1 MTDVFKK
8 KEQIDFY
15 VNTLNEINFSCA
27 PVKEISQTQ
36 IKLQINH
43 YSQKFDLVIKNFK
56 YGIIQLLFDLPDK
69 SLKYK
74 NNNDIGLNLEEK
86 PFTDINIKKNT
97 ITLYIE
103 DDIEDNFPYGQFTNL
118 NKYKLIIDL
127 SDFKIEYYI
136 NDDLLLTF
144 NREKMLNLLYKKDI
158 NLKSNV
164 FDFSYH
170 NITKCFGLPE
180 RNSPFFLPDFTYR
193 SFNLDNPWQKV
204 GDNHCIYGS
213 IPMLYGINNKNIITV
228 FNNNTSDQFITLET
242 ENNINRKIKWITE
255 GGIINLYIFSDNNIE
270 RQLKKCY
277 RITGTA
283 PMAPIWAFGYHH
295 CRWGFESDEDV
306 MNVVNKFDE
315 LKIPYDCIWLDIDH
329 TDDKKYFTW
338 NPKHYGGIKNVLQ
351 KLNDNNRF
359 FVTIIDPH
367 LQANESNSVAK
378 KLKEKDCLVKEENSK
393 GELVNY
399 IGHCWPGS
407 SYYGDFINYEKL
419 LEVYKEFYKNE
430 DYFMKFNN
438 FGTWVDMNEPA
449 VFDDKYEKSMPRTN
463 IHFDGKQKV
472 EHREIHN
479 IYGYYYQ
486 KVAFNSLLNRFNNKI
501 RPFILSRSYYAG
513 CHKNGW
519 IWTGDQDATYD
530 FMNTSIELQFTNG
543 LCGAVGCGTDV
554 GGFLSSPTPDLMK
567 SWYDLGFLYM
577 FFRGHSAFN
586 TIRREP
592 WLFSEDIKN
601 SIIDSI
607 KLRYNLLMFFY
618 SKFYDYTLNGV
629 SVMKP
634 IWMIFKNNEKLF
646 EKLLNIKE
654 QGSLF
659 VLGKE
664 ILAIN
669 NYYISEESIKVLNE
683 IKAEDKILYDLFTG
697 EKMNGKFKKNDK
709 LMTQKMALG
718 GSVIPWTEKNELCSY
733 YVMRA
738 PISVKIFLDE
748 KKNAR
753 GYYYF
758 DDGMTWDNEGHYAYI
773 EILVNQNE
781 INIRNINAS
790 NDVGSGKL
798 KDIIPIWN
806 YIEIYGYDK
815 DIKDVSFK
823 DKKTLKYELLNNNG
837 IKIKLEEEKIKAF
850 TAISINIK

>member
-27 PVKEISQTQ
+27 PVKEIFQNQ

-118 NKYKLIIDL
+118 NKYRLIIDL

-567 SWYDLGFLYM
+567 SWYNLGFLYM

-634 IWMIFKNNEKLF
+634 IWMIFKNNEKSF

-683 IKAEDKILYDLFTG
+683 INAEDKILYDLFTG

-815 DIKDVSFK
+815 DIKEVSFK

>member
-27 PVKEISQTQ
+27 PVKEISQAQ

-118 NKYKLIIDL
+118 NKYRLIIDL

-449 VFDDKYEKSMPRTN
+449 VFDDNYEKSMPRTN

-554 GGFLSSPTPDLMK
+554 GGFLNSPTPDLMK

-683 IKAEDKILYDLFTG
+683 INAEDKILYDLFTG

-815 DIKDVSFK
+815 DIKEVSFK
-823 DKKTLKYELLNNNG
+823 DKKTLKYELINNNG